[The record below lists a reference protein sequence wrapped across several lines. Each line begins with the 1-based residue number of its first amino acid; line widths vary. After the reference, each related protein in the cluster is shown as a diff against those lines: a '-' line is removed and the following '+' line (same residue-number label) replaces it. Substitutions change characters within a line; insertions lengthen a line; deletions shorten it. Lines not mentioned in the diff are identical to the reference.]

1 MGLRGTSGDILLM
14 WDRRVVK
21 KNECVG
27 AYFVACSFRN
37 ANDNFEWAYAG
48 VYDPNVD
55 SGRRCFGMN
64 WLGCF
69 VGGIYCGVLGVI
81 STSSACQARDLAI
94 SFCPRVKSSFLNKVL
109 WISLL

>member
-1 MGLRGTSGDILLM
+1 
-14 WDRRVVK
+14 
-21 KNECVG
+21 VG

-37 ANDNFEWAYAG
+37 VNDNFEWAYAG

-81 STSSACQARDLAI
+81 STSSACRARDLAI
-94 SFCPRVKSSFLNKVL
+94 SFVLELEFIFEQGLMDLPLVNGKV
-109 WISLL
+109 